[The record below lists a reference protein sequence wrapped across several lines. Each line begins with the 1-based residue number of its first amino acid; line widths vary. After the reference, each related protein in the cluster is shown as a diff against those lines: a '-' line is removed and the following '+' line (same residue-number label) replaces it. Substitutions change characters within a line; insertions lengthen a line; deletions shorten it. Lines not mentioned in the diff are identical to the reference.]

1 MVSSHRLKGRSLLA
15 FFLMAFF
22 LALAAQ
28 GEAAVKYVT
37 PGGAGSKNGATW
49 GNAMDASGF
58 ENGVK
63 TAAPYT
69 EYWLA
74 GGYYPITH
82 TLEPGHRI
90 SVYGGFAGSETSVD
104 ERDPAVNQTILLVSG
119 NFRVMRVAANFSV
132 SVDGLFLTG
141 GNASTGGGGAVLV
154 EGNATFVAAGCLF
167 SDNQGGNGGA
177 VYGETGSEFR
187 ADNCIFQ
194 NNKAVYGGAVDA
206 HGSSTFAAT
215 DCTFY
220 KNEAEDFGGAVFVY
234 GKSTFTAAGCTFDR
248 NEAKRDGGAVA
259 LYGNSAFKA
268 GNSSFHRNEAKYAG
282 GAVYALSNST
292 FTANSCT
299 FDGNDAE
306 DGGAV
311 YADGS
316 TFTASNCTFEGNEAD
331 GFGGAVNVY
340 ESTLIAANCTFFGS
354 TAKEGGQAVYLQ
366 TSKTSFTA
374 VNAIFW
380 GDGGKKQID
389 RGSTVNTNNIRIA
402 YCIIE
407 GGYDP
412 NEGIVNNI
420 INKDPK
426 LGFLAKNGGPTRTM
440 ALLAGSPA
448 IDAGTA
454 VFTGVA
460 IPGKD
465 QRGVS
470 RPRGSGYDIGAYE
483 YVPSQGGGASAS
495 SGGGCS
501 ATGFAPSVLL
511 LLLPLAALLRGPYN
525 LRTGR

>member
-1 MVSSHRLKGRSLLA
+1 MVGSFRFKGRFILA
-15 FFLMAFF
+15 AVFLTVLF
-22 LALAAQ
+22 LAPAAQ
-28 GEAAVKYVT
+28 GEAAIKYVT
-37 PGGAGSKNGATW
+37 PGGAGSKNGNAW
-49 GNAMDASGF
+49 GSAMDASGF

-90 SVYGGFAGSETSVD
+90 SVYGGFAGNETSVE

-119 NFRVMRVAANFSV
+119 NFRVMRVAAHFSV
-132 SVDGLFLTG
+132 SVDGLFITG

-154 EGNATFVAAGCLF
+154 EGGATFTAAGCVF

-177 VYGETGSEFR
+177 VFGENGSEFR
-187 ADNCIFQ
+187 ADNCTFAG
-194 NNKAVYGGAVDA
+194 NKAVYGGALDA
-206 HGSSTFAAT
+206 YYNSTFTAT
-215 DCTFY
+215 DCAFD
-220 KNEAEDFGGAVFVY
+220 KNEAEDDGGAVHVHN
-234 GKSTFTAAGCTFDR
+234 KSTFTAAGCTFDR
-248 NEAKRDGGAVA
+248 NEAKRNGGAVA
-259 LYGNSAFKA
+259 LYGNSAFQA
-268 GNSSFHRNEAKYAG
+268 GNSSFHRNKAKYAG

-292 FTANSCT
+292 FTGNSCT
-299 FDGNDAE
+299 FDGNDAG
-306 DGGAV
+306 DGGAF
-311 YADGS
+311 YEDGS

-331 GFGGAVNVY
+331 GFGGAANVN
-340 ESTLIAANCTFFGS
+340 ESTLIAVNCTFFGS
-354 TAKEGGQAVYLQ
+354 TAREGGQAVYLQ

-374 VNAIFW
+374 VNSIFW

-420 INKDPK
+420 IDKDPK
-426 LGFLAKNGGPTRTM
+426 LGFLAKNGGPTKTM

-454 VFTGVA
+454 VFTGVD
-460 IPGKD
+460 IPGED

-483 YVPSQGGGASAS
+483 FEPSQGGGASGG

-501 ATGFAPSVLL
+501 SAGFDPPALL
-511 LLLPLAALLRGPYN
+511 LLLPLAALLRG
-525 LRTGR
+525 RR